1 MVLEMGPRCEICVIL
16 AASFLVLAAAIGPS
30 AAAGRQDKAG
40 VKLFSDL
47 VIVNVTVT
55 DPSGKYVHG
64 LSASDFSISED
75 GAKQKIES
83 FASEEAPFAAAI
95 LLDMS
100 ASMEPRFG
108 LARAAAATFIEQIR
122 DDDQVAVYGFNRKIS
137 LLQDFSNARAI
148 TDYVWD
154 AKAEDYTRLY
164 DCMDAGIEALA
175 RRPERRRAI
184 VLISDGWDT
193 MSQRAS
199 FDSVLK
205 KALAAGITIYSVDL
219 VDDELLAGRYA
230 SEALRSRRELEE
242 FARQTGGRYVRSPR
256 GENLEEAFA
265 AIVEELRNQYT
276 LAYYPT
282 NERRDGRWRALQVA
296 VSRPGLLVRA
306 RRGYYA
312 PKD

>member
-1 MVLEMGPRCEICVIL
+1 MVARMSRRCEISAIV
-16 AASFLVLAAAIGPS
+16 AALMMV
-30 AAAGRQDKAG
+30 AAGGPGAALRAGQQDKAG

-47 VIVNVTVT
+47 VLVNVTVT
-55 DPSGKYVHG
+55 DLSGKYVHG
-64 LSASDFSISED
+64 LSASDFSVSED
-75 GAKQKIES
+75 GARQKIES
-83 FASEEAPFAAAI
+83 FAAEEAPFAAAI

-122 DDDQVAVYGFNRKIS
+122 DDDQVAVYGFNRKVT
-137 LLQDFSNARAI
+137 LLQNFSNARTI
-148 TDYVWD
+148 TDYIWD
-154 AKAEDYTRLY
+154 AKAEDNTRLY
-164 DCMDAGIEALA
+164 DCIDAGVEALA

-199 FDSVLK
+199 FDSALK

-219 VDDELLAGRYA
+219 VNDELLSGSYL
-230 SEALRSRRELEE
+230 SQVLRSRRELEE
-242 FARQTGGRYVRSPR
+242 FARQTGGRYIRSPR
-256 GENLEEAFA
+256 GENLEEIFA

-276 LAYYPT
+276 LAYYST
-282 NERRDGRWRALQVA
+282 NDRRDGRWRALQVA
-296 VSRPGLLVRA
+296 VSKPGLLVRA